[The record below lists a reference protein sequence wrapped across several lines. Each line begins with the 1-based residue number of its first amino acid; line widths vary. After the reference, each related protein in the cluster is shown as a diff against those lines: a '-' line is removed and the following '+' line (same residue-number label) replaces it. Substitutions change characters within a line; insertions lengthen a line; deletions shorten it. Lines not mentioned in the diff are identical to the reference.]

1 MNDDDDEYDDDDD
14 DDDVDDDDDDDD
26 NDEDGD
32 MPRPLLGEV
41 LHTDPAQPAQSTH
54 HQVRRVLQTE

>member
-26 NDEDGD
+26 NDDVGD
-32 MPRPLLGEV
+32 MPRPFLCKD

-54 HQVRRVLQTE
+54 RQVRGVLQTE